1 MNYMKIPVGIES
13 FEELRQS
20 GGYYVDKTKIISE
33 LTCER
38 LDKVLLFTRPR
49 RFGKTLM
56 MQMLYSFFD
65 IRKDSR
71 TLFEGLAVMQQTDI
85 CKNWMNQY
93 PVLFFSLKDVM
104 HLTFEK
110 ACARLQS
117 VIADVCKN
125 FAFLENSEK
134 TNDADKKIFHN
145 LMYEQGSESNIE
157 SWLKVLTRMLFM
169 HYEKPVILFIDEYD
183 VPVSNAQEHGFYTDM
198 ISVIRNMLSIA
209 LKTNEFLKF
218 AVITGCLRIAKESIF
233 TGVNHFV
240 SYSVLD
246 EPFSDSFGF
255 TENEVKQLLAAAGL
269 KEKLPEIKTWYDG
282 YRFGSSELYCP
293 WDVVNYVKDLLYDQN
308 QLPKNYWVHT
318 SHNDM
323 LKNFIDHNEWNLHD
337 KFETLLNGGC
347 LQQTIT
353 DEVTYDQLHVS
364 EDYLWSILF
373 MTGYLTK
380 ANNDH
385 AEQTLIKIPNKEISQ
400 IFEQAVV
407 RSFQDTLDQS
417 AQKKLMNAV
426 WTGNA
431 ELFAEILSDFLFSA
445 ISYHD
450 YHEDFYHA
458 FLTGIFQG
466 IGCAVDSNREYGL
479 GRTDLVI
486 KDRKN
491 RRAVLIEAKK
501 AVSESAMASAC
512 EKGAD
517 QIQRMKYKEG
527 IQAGYQQ
534 VHCYSIAFYKKQCMV
549 KKIL

>member
-1 MNYMKIPVGIES
+1 MNKIKIPVGIES
-13 FEELRQS
+13 FEELRQN
-20 GGYYVDKTKIISE
+20 GGYYVDKTNIIS
-33 LTCER
+33 R
-38 LDKVLLFTRPR
+38 LIYEQFDKVLLFTRPR

-71 TLFEGLAVMQQTDI
+71 SLFQGLAVMQQTDI

-110 ACARLQS
+110 AYARLQS

-125 FAFLENSEK
+125 FAFLETSEK

-145 LMYEQGSESNIE
+145 LMYEQGSESNVE
-157 SWLKVLTRMLFM
+157 SCLKVLTRMLFM

-183 VPVSNAQEHGFYTDM
+183 VPVSNAKEHGFYTDM

-218 AVITGCLRIAKESIF
+218 AVITGCLRISKESIF

-246 EPFSDSFGF
+246 DPFSDSFGF
-255 TENEVKQLLAAAGL
+255 TETEVKQLLADAGL
-269 KEKLPEIKTWYDG
+269 EDKLPEIKTWYDG
-282 YRFGSSELYCP
+282 YRFGNSEIYCP
-293 WDVVNYVKDLLYDQN
+293 WDVVNYVKDLFYHPG

-318 SHNDM
+318 SHNGI
-323 LKNFIDHNEWNLHD
+323 LKNFIDHKEWNLHD
-337 KFETLLNGGC
+337 KFETLLNGGY
-347 LQQTIT
+347 LLQTIT
-353 DEVTYDQLHVS
+353 DEVTYDQLQHS
-364 EDYLWSILF
+364 EDYLWSVLV

-380 ANNDH
+380 ASNNH
-385 AEQTLIKIPNKEISQ
+385 AEQTMLKIPNREISH

-407 RSFQDTLDQS
+407 RSFQDSLDQS
-417 AQKKLMNAV
+417 AQKELMNAV

-431 ELFAEILSDFLFSA
+431 GLMAEILSDFLFSA

-501 AVSESAMASAC
+501 ASSEASMESACA
-512 EKGAD
+512 KGFD

-527 IQAGYQQ
+527 IQAGYKQ
-534 VHCYSIAFYKKQCMV
+534 VYCYSISFYKKQCVV
-549 KKIL
+549 KKVL